1 LICSSSCKNYTGFAK
16 HLKYIHQIKSKDY
29 YDKFLKEEIEV
40 KELSSLSRD
49 MERDSVLKKL
59 WDNKKD
65 AAYDKL

>member
-1 LICSSSCKNYTGFAK
+1 
-16 HLKYIHQIKSKDY
+16 
-29 YDKFLKEEIEV
+29 
-40 KELSSLSRD
+40 LSSLSRD